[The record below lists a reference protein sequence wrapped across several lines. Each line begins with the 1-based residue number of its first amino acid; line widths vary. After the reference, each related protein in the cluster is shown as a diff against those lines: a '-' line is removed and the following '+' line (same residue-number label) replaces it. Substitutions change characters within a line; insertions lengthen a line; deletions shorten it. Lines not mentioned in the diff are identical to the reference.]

1 MNEELNF
8 IIYTLIIIPFSI
20 KNFRTP
26 INIRQINDKLNKI
39 VTLNAQKQAVN
50 EILLGMFKEMDA
62 VMVKWLVRIIL
73 KDLKF
78 GGIGHK
84 VILDAFHKDANEYFD
99 TNSNLRKV
107 CICMYFA
114 SMR

>member
-1 MNEELNF
+1 MN
-8 IIYTLIIIPFSI
+8 IPFQFSI
-20 KNFRTP
+20 KIFRTQ
-26 INIRQINDKLNKI
+26 INIRQINDELNKI
-39 VTLNAQKQAVN
+39 VSLNAQKQAVN
-50 EILLGMFKEMDA
+50 EILLGMFQKMDA

-78 GGIGHK
+78 GGIGQK

-107 CICMYFA
+107 CTLQALHSILKFHF
-114 SMR
+114 

>member
-1 MNEELNF
+1 M
-8 IIYTLIIIPFSI
+8 LIIIPFSI

-26 INIRQINDKLNKI
+26 INIRQINEKLNKI

-84 VILDAFHKDANEYFD
+84 VILDAFHK
-99 TNSNLRKV
+99 
-107 CICMYFA
+107 
-114 SMR
+114 

>member
-1 MNEELNF
+1 M
-8 IIYTLIIIPFSI
+8 LIIIPFSI

-26 INIRQINDKLNKI
+26 INIRQINEKLNKI

-78 GGIGHK
+78 GGIGRK

-99 TNSNLRKV
+99 TNSNS
-107 CICMYFA
+107 C
-114 SMR
+114 